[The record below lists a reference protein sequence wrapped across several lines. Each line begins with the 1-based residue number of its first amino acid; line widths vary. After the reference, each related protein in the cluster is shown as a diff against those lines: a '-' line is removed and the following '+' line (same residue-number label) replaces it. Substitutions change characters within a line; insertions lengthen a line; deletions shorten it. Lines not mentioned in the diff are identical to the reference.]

1 MQYNTEIDHGREDFP
16 ESTKWELLKERLL
29 TVITA
34 DINRE
39 EKNKEEM
46 MVKLEGKYGKT
57 REELISIF
65 ETKRRERK

>member
-1 MQYNTEIDHGREDFP
+1 MQHNTGIDHGREDFP

-29 TVITA
+29 TVMTT
-34 DINRE
+34 DLNRE

-46 MVKLEGKYGKT
+46 IVKLEGKFGKT

-65 ETKRRERK
+65 ETKQRKRK